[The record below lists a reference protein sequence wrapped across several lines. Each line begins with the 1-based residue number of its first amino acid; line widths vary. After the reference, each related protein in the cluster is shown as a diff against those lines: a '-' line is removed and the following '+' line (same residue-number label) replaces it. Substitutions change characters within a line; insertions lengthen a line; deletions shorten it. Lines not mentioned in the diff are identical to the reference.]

1 MTLLIC
7 GSLVGPGF
15 SAFFSQK
22 KITEAVAVEV
32 VTLIFGERKSP
43 ATVCQT
49 ISMAK
54 QRKDNHHN

>member
-15 SAFFSQK
+15 SAFFFTK

-54 QRKDNHHN
+54 AKKG